1 MITRRTLLATL
12 ATTALLQ
19 GTSFAYAGNPVQ
31 VELIALGHWPVQK
44 SLEPAR
50 DLLKTYGNKVVVQEM
65 DAEADD
71 GKAFLARVGLKG
83 HVPLLIVINGAWKF
97 PRPDG
102 SIIEFMSFPSGEAN
116 PLGAE
121 GSWSVED
128 LQYVLNN
135 LTGG

>member
-1 MITRRTLLATL
+1 MITRRTLPATL
-12 ATTALLQ
+12 TATALLQ
-19 GTSFAYAGNPVQ
+19 GASVAHAGGPVQ
-31 VELIALGHWPVQK
+31 VDLIALGHWPVQK
-44 SLEPAR
+44 ALEPAR

-71 GKAFLARVGLKG
+71 GEAFLARAGLKG
-83 HVPLLIVINGAWKF
+83 HVPLLIVVNGAWKF

-116 PLGAE
+116 PLGAA
-121 GSWSVED
+121 GSWSIED